1 MPIICSGSLERN
13 LRADGFADAWIGL
26 ADAWKGADFLNSIQD
41 IWNMVLD
48 RMRTELYETTINT
61 WFDEVTPV
69 AVEGDTLILHCPND
83 FKRSTIE
90 DRFLGNIA
98 GSMKDI
104 FSADFTIRVLSDAQL
119 QAYNQAAPEEQKPKN
134 LFESDEFTFENFV
147 VGPSNKLAF
156 AAAKAVAAQPAEH
169 YNPLFIYGDSGL
181 GKTHLIYSIA
191 HEIRQKCPA
200 ARIVYIKGDEFINE
214 FIEAVRTGRNQDF
227 RVKYREAD
235 LLLVDDI
242 QFVAGKEETQ
252 NEFFHTFNTLY
263 ESRRQ
268 IVLTSDRPP
277 QEMSRLDDR
286 LRTRF
291 EWGLLVD
298 VQPPDLETRIAIVKN
313 KAAQLGLLL
322 SDDVVGYIAKNVTS
336 NVRLLEG
343 TVKKIKAF
351 RDLLGSELDG
361 ESVDR
366 AIHDMLRKENEFIP
380 SPDTIIAEICKYYRI
395 DDAAIRGQQRDRN
408 IVRGRQVAMYLIRRM
423 SNYSY
428 KDIGKEFGDRDHTTV
443 MHSIEQVEQRM
454 KKDSAFAETV
464 RDITTNINAKK

>member
-191 HEIRQKCPA
+191 HEIRQKRPA

-454 KKDSAFAETV
+454 KKDTAFAEAV
-464 RDITTNINAKK
+464 RDITANISTKK